1 MLNVKL
7 NLKYSNIS
15 EKEIIKYA
23 EEVKKYMKTYI
34 IEQKIRK
41 ISWGG

>member
-23 EEVKKYMKTYI
+23 EEVKKI
-34 IEQKIRK
+34 HENLHK